1 MGWNKERAND
11 DGKIRYQA
19 LYRDHRGNERSAG
32 TYNTEAKANKAWQQA
47 EAKLALGRIGDPK
60 RGKQKFRRYVI
71 EEWFPNHI
79 IEASTRQNYHY
90 LLHAYIIPEFGKMR
104 MIDILPS
111 HVREW
116 VARLAEREVG
126 APTIRQ
132 CKVILN
138 AVFTTA
144 FNDQITVLHAGKGV
158 ATPAVAKKQK
168 VIVTVSQFDAIY
180 AQLDEALYRLLVETD
195 IETGLRWGELAELRV
210 KDLDTKTGDLTVK
223 RVVVEVNGKF
233 HPTGERF
240 LIKDYPKDGEWRTL
254 RLPHHL
260 VDKLIAWIELKGL
273 GKDDLL
279 FPFEQ
284 PTEPRRMIRPE
295 QLPDPVTLGY
305 TEPNAKGRTY
315 RHGTATAYTAAK
327 CRCQHCRNA
336 MSAYRAKR
344 RAEGK
349 DAPRPLRLVKTDG
362 HIPRDWFRRNI
373 WNPAIERSG
382 IDLHVTPHALRH
394 AHASWLLA
402 GGADIQV
409 VKDRLGHG
417 SIITTQN
424 YLHTLPGA
432 DESALKAMDAIR
444 GVRTA
449 APAVP
454 GEAALSAEEFAEYEA
469 LKKAKEQGRT
479 GQAVLEVG
487 GEQMVITAEEY
498 AELEQLRKK
507 MDAMKAAFTA

>member
-1 MGWNKERAND
+1 MGWIKERVTK
-11 DGKIRYQA
+11 DGKTRYTA
-19 LYRDHRGNERSAG
+19 MHRDHRGIERSAG
-32 TYNTEAKANKAWQQA
+32 THYTERQANKAWQRA
-47 EAKLALGRIGDPK
+47 EAKLELGRMGDPK
-60 RGKQKFRRYVI
+60 RGRQTLKHYVV
-71 EEWFPNHI
+71 EEWFPNHV

-90 LLHAYIIPEFGKMR
+90 ELHAYVLPEFGKMR

-116 VARLAEREVG
+116 VVKLKAQGTG

-132 CKVILN
+132 CKVILD
-138 AVFTTA
+138 AILTTA

-158 ATPAVAKKQK
+158 ATPAVVKKQK

-180 AQLDEALYRLLVETD
+180 AELDEPLYRLVVETD
-195 IETGLRWGELAELRV
+195 IETGLRWGELVELRV
-210 KDLDTKTGDLTVK
+210 KDLDVKTGDLTVK
-223 RVVVEVNGKF
+223 RVVVELNGKF
-233 HPTGERF
+233 HPTGDRF
-240 LIKDYPKDGEWRTL
+240 LVKDYPKDGEWRTL

-260 VDKLIAWIELKGL
+260 VEKLVAWIELKGL

-295 QLPDPVTLGY
+295 ILPDPATLGY
-305 TEPNAKGRTY
+305 TEPNAKGHTY
-315 RHGTATAYTAAK
+315 LHGTASAYTAAK

-336 MSAYRAKR
+336 VAAYRAGR

-362 HIPRDWFRRNI
+362 HIPRDWFRRHI
-373 WNPAIERSG
+373 WNPAVKRSG
-382 IDLHVTPHALRH
+382 IDLHVTPHSLRH

-417 SIITTQN
+417 SIVTTQN
-424 YLHTLPGA
+424 YLHTLPDAG
-432 DESALKAMDAIR
+432 ESALKAMDAIR
-444 GVRTA
+444 GVRSAT
-449 APAVP
+449 PEP
-454 GEAALSAEEFAEYEA
+454 GEATLSAEQLAEYEA
-469 LKKAKEQGRT
+469 LKNAKEQGEAD
-479 GQAVLEVG
+479 QATLEAG
-487 GEQMVITAEEY
+487 AQQLVISAHEYEEFV
-498 AELEQLRKK
+498 QLRKK
-507 MDAMKAAFTA
+507 MEAMKAALAA